1 MHAFIF
7 FLDSQRYLW
16 FLFSVQNVLKVVLY
30 YVLIFSSFI
39 TSPGFIPETTGR
51 KAESDIEEEL
61 EVLIR
66 PLDELWFLW
75 GIDSGVWSWFGN
87 SLITPNVNDRVR
99 GGAGTVETTF
109 FFPEL
114 SVWTTC
120 KIFIKNA

>member
-1 MHAFIF
+1 MISIF
-7 FLDSQRYLW
+7 CSQCIKRII
-16 FLFSVQNVLKVVLY
+16 VL
-30 YVLIFSSFI
+30 LIFSSFI

-109 FFPEL
+109 FLPEL